1 MNLTALQNIT
11 PYQVNNSLINNTNE
25 IASNLISN
33 ANTQTNGYFGLI
45 IMIIIFIVILIS
57 IMTEQDV
64 FRLDFISALTFSS
77 LCSLVVGIVMLVSNL
92 ITSYQHIIWFVII
105 FIAGLVTKY
114 YQKQ

>member
-45 IMIIIFIVILIS
+45 IMLIVFVIILIS
-57 IMTEQDV
+57 IMSEQDV
-64 FRLDFISALTFSS
+64 FRLDFISALIFAS
-77 LCSLVVGIVMLVSNL
+77 LCSLIIGVVMIVSNL
-92 ITSYQHIIWFVII
+92 ITSYQHVIWFAII
-105 FIAGLVTKY
+105 FISGLIAKY